1 MTEQVLDMSLYGGQ
15 RLDAALASSLP
26 EHSRT
31 VLQRWIK
38 DGQVT
43 VNGKKAKAGQKIET
57 TDQVILRVPEAAA
70 SKLAPEEMEIPV
82 LYEDK
87 DLIVVNKPRG
97 LVVHPAAGHAD
108 GTLVNA
114 LLAQCGDLS
123 GIGGEIRP
131 GIVHRLD
138 KDTSGT
144 LVVAK
149 NDKAHQSLSDQ
160 IRERTAKRVYW
171 TIVQGCIEESK
182 GRIVAPIGRHKT
194 DRKKMAVLSQG
205 GKEATTEF
213 VVLKRFKDFSLV
225 QCHLVTGRTHQ
236 IRVHLAYIGYPV
248 VGDPLYGTRKQKFEI
263 DGQALHAKKLSFI
276 HPTTN
281 ERISCEAPL
290 PDDMMK
296 ILAELETDDRCKILE
311 NLEQEEREI

>member
-15 RLDAALASSLP
+15 RLDAALASALP

-31 VLQRWIK
+31 ILQRWIK

-43 VNGKKAKAGQKIET
+43 VNGKKSKAGQKIEP
-57 TDQVILRVPEAAA
+57 TDRVILMIPEAAA
-70 SKLAPEEMEIPV
+70 SKLAPEEMGIPV

-149 NDKAHQSLSDQ
+149 NDKAHQSLADQ

-171 TIVQGCIEESK
+171 TIVQGRIEESK

-205 GKEATTEF
+205 GKDATTEF
-213 VVLKRFKDFSLV
+213 VVLKRFEEFSLV

-236 IRVHLAYIGYPV
+236 IRVHLAFKGHPLL
-248 VGDPLYGTRKQKFEI
+248 GDPVYGGRRHKDHPEMI
-263 DGQALHAKKLSFI
+263 RQALHATALSFR
-276 HPTTN
+276 HPRTGADMHF
-281 ERISCEAPL
+281 EASPPPDFISLLQALGGRIV
-290 PDDMMK
+290 
-296 ILAELETDDRCKILE
+296 
-311 NLEQEEREI
+311 

>member
-15 RLDAALASSLP
+15 RLDAALASALP

-31 VLQRWIK
+31 ILQRWIK

-43 VNGKKAKAGQKIET
+43 VNGKKSKAGQKIEPS
-57 TDQVILRVPEAAA
+57 DRVILMIPEAAA
-70 SKLAPEEMEIPV
+70 SKLAPEEMGIPV

-149 NDKAHQSLSDQ
+149 NDKAHQSLADQ

-171 TIVQGCIEESK
+171 TIVQGRIEESK

-205 GKEATTEF
+205 GKDATTEF
-213 VVLKRFKDFSLV
+213 VVLKRFEDFSLV

-263 DGQALHAKKLSFI
+263 DGQALHAKELSFI
-276 HPTTN
+276 HPTTG

-290 PDDMMK
+290 PDDMIQ
-296 ILAELETDDRCKILE
+296 ILEELEKDDRSRIIE
-311 NLEQEEREI
+311 NLEKEEREI

>member
-15 RLDAALASSLP
+15 RLDAALASALP

-31 VLQRWIK
+31 ILQRWIK

-43 VNGKKAKAGQKIET
+43 VNGKKSKAGQKIEP
-57 TDQVILRVPEAAA
+57 TDRVILMIPEAAA
-70 SKLAPEEMEIPV
+70 SKLAPEEMGIPV

-149 NDKAHQSLSDQ
+149 NDKAHQSLADQ

-171 TIVQGCIEESK
+171 TIVQGRIEESK

-205 GKEATTEF
+205 GKDATTEF
-213 VVLKRFKDFSLV
+213 VVLKRFEDFSLV

-236 IRVHLAYIGYPV
+236 IRVHVSQLGYPLA
-248 VGDPLYGTRKQKFEI
+248 GDDLYGGHLDYIQR
-263 DGQALHAKKLSFI
+263 QALHAARVSFH
-276 HPTTN
+276 HPMTN
-281 ERISCEAPL
+281 EWLELSA
-290 PDDMMK
+290 DMPQDMK
-296 ILAELETDDRCKILE
+296 DLI
-311 NLEQEEREI
+311 Q